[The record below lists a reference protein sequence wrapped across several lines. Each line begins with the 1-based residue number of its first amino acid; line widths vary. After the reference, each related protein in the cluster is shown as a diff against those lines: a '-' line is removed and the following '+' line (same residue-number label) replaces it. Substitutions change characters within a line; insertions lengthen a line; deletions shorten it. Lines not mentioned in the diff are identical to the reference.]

1 MVTSGPSV
9 WFMVVAI
16 PFLLL
21 QLPVA
26 VIILMGAIKMRR
38 LEMYGLAVTAS
49 IVAMLP
55 CHPGF
60 LVGLPIGL
68 WSLMVLLRPET
79 KAAFD
84 QHRAE
89 RLADVVQAA
98 DTPAAVAP

>member
-1 MVTSGPSV
+1 MVTSGPTV
-9 WFMVVAI
+9 LFMVAI

-26 VIILMGAIKMRR
+26 GIILMGAIKMRR

-60 LVGLPIGL
+60 LIGLPVGLWALI
-68 WSLMVLLRPET
+68 VLLRPET

-89 RLADVVQAA
+89 LLAHGDRTA
-98 DTPAAVAP
+98 DSQAAVAP